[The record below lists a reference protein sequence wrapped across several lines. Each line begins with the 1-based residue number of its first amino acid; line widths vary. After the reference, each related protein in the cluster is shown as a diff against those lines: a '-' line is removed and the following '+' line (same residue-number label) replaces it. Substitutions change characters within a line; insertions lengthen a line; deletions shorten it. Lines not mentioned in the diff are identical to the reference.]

1 MPRRVFRRL
10 ASSAICLPTQVGIRL
25 PSTITASFPARVS
38 TPRFNVRP
46 VIKTAFMPE
55 HLKIV
60 MAVIAATM
68 NRPQTRTMR
77 RQAFRRPVNCATRL
91 PTHLGTRRIQITVLF
106 LLSRES
112 MRLWTAQPVI
122 KTEFM
127 PGLPEN
133 ATVATAQITN
143 RPETRTMEPLDFR
156 RPVKFVIGPPTHP
169 GTRLDSI
176 TPGFPSPRAG
186 TPGMTVRP
194 AIPIPTISRCSVV

>member
-77 RQAFRRPVNCATRL
+77 RQAFRRPVSSAINPATAVGIKPISATAVSSLSRVCTRHWTAVPATRTTSIKAL
-91 PTHLGTRRIQITVLF
+91 PR
-106 LLSRES
+106 
-112 MRLWTAQPVI
+112 
-122 KTEFM
+122 
-127 PGLPEN
+127 N
-133 ATVATAQITN
+133 AMVATEQTTSRRA
-143 RPETRTMEPLDFR
+143 TRAMWPLDFL
-156 RPVKFVIGPPTHP
+156 RPAKRVIEPPTHP